1 MEQVLVEVVA
11 QRAAASVDEHRKAS
25 KEEKLPR
32 WWEYVELAWR
42 LVVAV
47 LAILV
52 EVTGWCPHD
61 VCTRAVEVS
70 SALETRSSA
79 SRLSM
84 VAVLRRR
91 RGGWRVLVR
100 RAQQGG
106 QEWEWVTDQIH
117 APVACWRNEQLNVV
131 AGYDGRRLKLTST
144 GTQATERISITFEPG
159 NVNERLGFDRN
170 QEFQSVQA
178 AFQQKFLFYT
188 TEEVE
193 RTVIDLQAGDDVFRG
208 DPEFKFPAIDSEWG
222 IDPGDFEQGAEI
234 AALEVRGG
242 DGNDALFGGA
252 LADILI
258 GGPGVDWIN
267 GGEGDDQISGGP
279 ADDFLAGNLMELG
292 RLPEIP
298 LPEDENTTI
307 RGLFQQATVPAAS
320 ASPDAEAYR
329 FELAAPFFQLT
340 VDSDRAG
347 INLSATTQDVLT
359 ASVQDDVFTLESPE
373 EIQSFQAIGDFN
385 GDGHDDFL
393 ASGQLRSYILLGP
406 IDLASVHDIEEQANI
421 LIDRYVLENGQI
433 VAPLLGEPAAR
444 QGNINGDA
452 FGDLTFVKHENGETI
467 ITIVMGDT
475 HQTTLPSGDRI
486 PWSRH
491 WDASFV
497 NDELDGTNSR
507 TIRLNDAQLSP
518 QDVSV
523 ELLNFDGDAHPE
535 TGNAFED
542 LLITSSKTIATTQ
555 RLDLAEKFGVQV
567 INFEAVTYRDKLYF
581 AGRTNNET
589 STLYEYDGNTPRRLD
604 GTLFLGLDA
613 FQEGTNAHFRVV
625 NDLLY
630 FSAARG
636 SSGLQLFE
644 FDGTNITALTN
655 ASTDLNSL
663 DRFKNG
669 LQPGPVLGLED
680 DGMAY
685 LYFSGAGEDGRQL
698 YRKQPSRFAE
708 LTQLTNI
715 RSNQGSSTGQGLRNL
730 EDEELMEI
738 DGVIYFAA
746 TSGDTSRLYRHRT
759 ADYDQWQID
768 DRRLIGFDSTP
779 QQATGFDISDGAF
792 DNTHTVSITAS
803 NPLDI
808 SVAGLHTT
816 LNLTWSFSFGFD
828 SYGARLSISHQP
840 GMTSADLME
849 QLDTQL
855 VPLSGIYGE
864 NQLTFRAVLVD
875 GKVQLNVQRFL
886 FGSATASLLSSLTV
900 RISEDSGGTQQIAG
914 SLSEIRE
921 IIEFDGEVHVLA
933 SDVAAAGE
941 QAASPS
947 QLYRLDDGEFGPEA
961 VLVGD
966 LGTAPRELTE
976 FNGQLYYSAVS
987 NLGREL
993 WRFDGVAAEMV
1004 ADIHRT
1010 ETPIGSSNPNGFLV
1024 HEGVLLFQADGGRNV
1039 GRELYRFDGEH
1050 VALVEDVVAGDFS
1063 SAPTELTVL
1072 GDDVFLFGNVPNDYP
1087 GLVLADQPVGY
1098 WRLGENSTSQP
1109 LENLGSLGQ
1118 ADDGE
1123 YRNDPLLGI
1132 DAQVFGDTAAR
1143 FNRLDDDDE
1152 VRIEKFAMPTDA
1164 VTVEFWMRTTATN
1177 QGAMISYAVGNGVNA
1192 NEFLIANPS

>member
-1 MEQVLVEVVA
+1 
-11 QRAAASVDEHRKAS
+11 
-25 KEEKLPR
+25 
-32 WWEYVELAWR
+32 
-42 LVVAV
+42 
-47 LAILV
+47 
-52 EVTGWCPHD
+52 
-61 VCTRAVEVS
+61 
-70 SALETRSSA
+70 
-79 SRLSM
+79 
-84 VAVLRRR
+84 
-91 RGGWRVLVR
+91 
-100 RAQQGG
+100 
-106 QEWEWVTDQIH
+106 
-117 APVACWRNEQLNVV
+117 
-131 AGYDGRRLKLTST
+131 
-144 GTQATERISITFEPG
+144 
-159 NVNERLGFDRN
+159 
-170 QEFQSVQA
+170 
-178 AFQQKFLFYT
+178 
-188 TEEVE
+188 
-193 RTVIDLQAGDDVFRG
+193 
-208 DPEFKFPAIDSEWG
+208 
-222 IDPGDFEQGAEI
+222 
-234 AALEVRGG
+234 
-242 DGNDALFGGA
+242 
-252 LADILI
+252 
-258 GGPGVDWIN
+258 
-267 GGEGDDQISGGP
+267 
-279 ADDFLAGNLMELG
+279 
-292 RLPEIP
+292 
-298 LPEDENTTI
+298 
-307 RGLFQQATVPAAS
+307 
-320 ASPDAEAYR
+320 
-329 FELAAPFFQLT
+329 
-340 VDSDRAG
+340 
-347 INLSATTQDVLT
+347 
-359 ASVQDDVFTLESPE
+359 
-373 EIQSFQAIGDFN
+373 
-385 GDGHDDFL
+385 
-393 ASGQLRSYILLGP
+393 
-406 IDLASVHDIEEQANI
+406 
-421 LIDRYVLENGQI
+421 
-433 VAPLLGEPAAR
+433 
-444 QGNINGDA
+444 
-452 FGDLTFVKHENGETI
+452 
-467 ITIVMGDT
+467 
-475 HQTTLPSGDRI
+475 
-486 PWSRH
+486 
-491 WDASFV
+491 
-497 NDELDGTNSR
+497 
-507 TIRLNDAQLSP
+507 
-518 QDVSV
+518 
-523 ELLNFDGDAHPE
+523 
-535 TGNAFED
+535 
-542 LLITSSKTIATTQ
+542 
-555 RLDLAEKFGVQV
+555 
-567 INFEAVTYRDKLYF
+567 
-581 AGRTNNET
+581 
-589 STLYEYDGNTPRRLD
+589 
-604 GTLFLGLDA
+604 
-613 FQEGTNAHFRVV
+613 
-625 NDLLY
+625 
-630 FSAARG
+630 
-636 SSGLQLFE
+636 
-644 FDGTNITALTN
+644 
-655 ASTDLNSL
+655 
-663 DRFKNG
+663 
-669 LQPGPVLGLED
+669 
-680 DGMAY
+680 
-685 LYFSGAGEDGRQL
+685 
-698 YRKQPSRFAE
+698 
-708 LTQLTNI
+708 
-715 RSNQGSSTGQGLRNL
+715 
-730 EDEELMEI
+730 
-738 DGVIYFAA
+738 

-779 QQATGFDISDGAF
+779 QQATGFDISDGVF

-803 NPLDI
+803 NPLDT

-987 NLGREL
+987 NSGREL

-1024 HEGVLLFQADGGRNV
+1024 YEGVLLFQAAGGRNV

-1192 NEFLIANPS
+1192 NEFLIANPSGLEIYINGNRSLTGISVNDGNWHHIAVSYDTSERLFLYVDGVERYRSLTSGAALTTDGMLIFGQDQDRVGGDFDPAQAYRGDLDEVAIYDRVLTPSEVARHFNTRTLIRYGYPGNHGYVFSGAELDAGGAIRGDGTLDHQQSLTSIRGGVFKDSPGTMLNSRVVGDVNGDGLEDIFVADPALDVKVDGPAVVTGVHDVRLAEIPASYSATLRIQVGATIAELTLANVSVTSLSDLVGQLNDSIDASDALRGKIVAGEMGNRLSFTTIDVGPEALLEV